1 MRESLQIIKCE
12 KSAGQDSIYP
22 GSLKYVLL
30 SFVEVYKSFF
40 NLVLSTGIVPNDW
53 AWSTLCPNHKK
64 GTMTNPD
71 VYWGISLI
79 NCNGRLFSSNINTR
93 IKHYSGLTNR
103 ICWEPAGFRKWN
115 GCEDHTFSLTKILSL
130 HLAIGKR
137 VYATF
142 LEYEKAFD
150 LVDRAILWKKL
161 HDHSI
166 NGEIFNVIR
175 GLYTK
180 TEKCVKVGNCYSSFF
195 SNVRVV

>member
-1 MRESLQIIKCE
+1 M
-12 KSAGQDSIYP
+12 
-22 GSLKYVLL
+22 
-30 SFVEVYKSFF
+30 
-40 NLVLSTGIVPNDW
+40 
-53 AWSTLCPNHKK
+53 
-64 GTMTNPD
+64 
-71 VYWGISLI
+71 
-79 NCNGRLFSSNINTR
+79 
-93 IKHYSGLTNR
+93 
-103 ICWEPAGFRKWN
+103 
-115 GCEDHTFSLTKILSL
+115 
-130 HLAIGKR
+130 AIGKR

-195 SNVRVV
+195 FKCEGGVRHGDNLRPLLFTIFVNDFKTYFKNHCEGLSFLSNSLQSNLDDVDEEEIFALLYAVDITYFD